1 MQNPANKDTEAM
13 MDARQMLEGLRL
25 KPCTVLDEDCTTVH
39 EPSVVKSIDSAPG
52 CQMVDVSGKNP
63 AVDACRKL
71 SETLYAKVKSCMVHI
86 GSEFDFNDKNQL
98 MARACF
104 AYDRQIQLQW
114 DTAATNDRKRQ
125 AQASLQLLVEKAK
138 SSAIDAKATGIM
150 TRVQT
155 KQQAEDIVQW
165 CITPK
170 DTDDARRTRKPISF
184 RKSRIVVPERK
195 KK

>member
-1 MQNPANKDTEAM
+1 M

-25 KPCTVLDEDCTTVH
+25 KPCTVIDEDCTTVH
-39 EPSVVKSIDSAPG
+39 EPSVVNSIDSTPG
-52 CQMVDVSGKNP
+52 CRTVDVSGRNP

-86 GSEFDFNDKNQL
+86 GGAFDVNDKNQL

-104 AYDRQIQLQW
+104 AYDRQMQLQW
-114 DTAATNDRKRQ
+114 DTVASKDRKRQ
-125 AQASLQLLVEKAK
+125 SRDSLQLPVGNVKAL
-138 SSAIDAKATGIM
+138 APDAKATGIM
-150 TRVQT
+150 TRVQA

-184 RKSRIVVPERK
+184 RKSRIVVPERNK
-195 KK
+195 